1 MTASKIT
8 AGLDHR
14 REGRGRRCQFPVHE
28 SHNLVVSSR
37 ERRLLIRYRDADGAA
52 GIRPSERYI
61 VCAPIERTL
70 DAPRW
75 GSA

>member
-8 AGLDHR
+8 ADLDHR

-28 SHNLVVSSR
+28 SHDLVVSGR
-37 ERRLLIRYRDADGAA
+37 ERRLLIRYRDADGA
-52 GIRPSERYI
+52 